1 MAVTLDADPDREH
14 HGADERAREIEAVLD
29 AMEDAAPGARAEHL
43 AGVYVLNRPGIVHQ
57 ATVAAL
63 IVALRPLIPAD
74 RRVLP
79 DVRVGAGEAWIVPD
93 LIVVSEATVAAAR
106 TPVEPGQVDLMV
118 EILSPSTEATD
129 RGAKRAFCQR
139 HRIDYW
145 LVTPTTDGWTPIEH
159 HPYGGG
165 TIPPPAPPVDPS
177 T

>member
-29 AMEDAAPGARAEHL
+29 AMEHAAPGARAEHL
-43 AGVYVLNRPGIVHQ
+43 AGVYVLNRPHSLHQ
-57 ATVAAL
+57 LIQSMLLQAVAA
-63 IVALRPLIPAD
+63 
-74 RRVLP
+74 VLP
-79 DVRVGAGEAWIVPD
+79 PAEAVVTDCRVRDDTMWLVPD
-93 LIVVSEATVAAAR
+93 LIVAPRVLLAEAK
-106 TPVEPGQVDLMV
+106 PQLEPGEVSLVV

-165 TIPPPAPPVDPS
+165 TIPPPAPPNP
-177 T
+177 